1 MHLAQRDPGLE
12 AGKQISRTVGFCMIS
27 LQRAG
32 VEKLTL
38 AVCLHPELG
47 FAAVLPTAPV
57 ALCCVWYPEQLRMQ
71 GTPQGGTAGFPQSS
85 VCSQFHWCQRYVT
98 LLHQHRFLPS

>member
-1 MHLAQRDPGLE
+1 
-12 AGKQISRTVGFCMIS
+12 MIS

-47 FAAVLPTAPV
+47 FAAVLLTAPI
-57 ALCCVWYPEQLRMQ
+57 ALSCLVPRAAAGVRHTPGRNSWFPTVFCVQSVPLVSEICHLS
-71 GTPQGGTAGFPQSS
+71 TAAQIFA
-85 VCSQFHWCQRYVT
+85 
-98 LLHQHRFLPS
+98 LLI

>member
-1 MHLAQRDPGLE
+1 
-12 AGKQISRTVGFCMIS
+12 MIS

-47 FAAVLPTAPV
+47 FAAVLLTAPTA
-57 ALCCVWYPEQLRMQ
+57 LYHVWYPEQLQ
-71 GTPQGGTAGFPQSS
+71 
-85 VCSQFHWCQRYVT
+85 V
-98 LLHQHRFLPS
+98 